1 MANYTIF
8 IPAKT
13 IYKQRS
19 MSAEAVK
26 RMVEEMHVEELE
38 EILERDY
45 LRKLSRYKLTD
56 ESFRKKYGMTYEEF
70 ERENIVAEQKYS
82 WDVESDAQDWE
93 MAIDGIN
100 TCLRKLGELRGGY

>member
-1 MANYTIF
+1 MPSET
-8 IPAKT
+8 K
-13 IYKQRS
+13 YKQRS
-19 MSAEAVK
+19 MSVEAVK

-38 EILERDY
+38 EMLERDY
-45 LRKLSRYKLTD
+45 LRKLTRYKLTD

-70 ERENIVAEQKYS
+70 ERENIVAEKNYS

-100 TCLRKLGELRGGY
+100 TCLRKLGALRGGY